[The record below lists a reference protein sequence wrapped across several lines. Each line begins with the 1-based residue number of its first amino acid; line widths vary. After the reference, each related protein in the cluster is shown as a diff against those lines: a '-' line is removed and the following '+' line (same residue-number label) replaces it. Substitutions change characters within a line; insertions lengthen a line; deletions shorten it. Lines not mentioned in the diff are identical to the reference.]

1 MKIMKKAFSML
12 VIILLLSTSVEAKM
26 AFNRQNFPAQVI
38 VTGSSV
44 NVRSGPST
52 AFIIVGVVYK
62 GNILE
67 CVGKLGGWYVVHLN
81 NDTVGLIS
89 NNYSKDYYPPTTTPA
104 PTATPAPSGTTTAT
118 AEEME
123 MLSLVNTARKANG
136 LPALTMDKDLL
147 KLARLKSKD
156 MVNLNYFSH
165 TSPTYGSPFQ
175 MLNDFGIKYRTAGEN
190 LAGNSSVSTAHT
202 SLMNSP
208 GHRANI
214 LNSSFTI
221 VGIGVV
227 NSPRYGK
234 IITQLFVGR

>member
-38 VTGSSV
+38 VTGGSV

-52 AFIIVGVVYK
+52 AFVKVGIVYK

-118 AEEME
+118 AEELQ

-214 LNSSFTI
+214 LNASFTI